1 MLVKWLS
8 KIKKLLI
15 KKIKLLL
22 PNKVNV
28 SKVIK

>member
-1 MLVKWLS
+1 MLIKWIS

-15 KKIKLLL
+15 EKIKLLL
-22 PNKVNV
+22 SNKVNV